1 MVILNYFPNGYE
13 EITLIKFIAEY
24 QYLNINDAKY
34 FFKSQ
39 SYYKKRIKHLVD
51 KKLLRRIKLNLVLG
65 ELGIEYVKLFNF
77 DYNKL
82 NRNTK
87 YTERLVRVA
96 SIGAYYQQS
105 NTTNFTPSFAI
116 KDKSIFTSTGRRFI
130 GIFDINGIEYLT
142 YQITKE
148 HDNRYIASVAYDIQK
163 EKNFKNFII
172 FIDDINRINASDFV
186 FGINQ
191 ILIIE
196 DTIQNR
202 ENLQYLN
209 SINWHKVID
218 NYFKNDVILSEYNFC
233 DYTNKK
239 NQYFSTFYFIDTEK
253 INRIKYFLR
262 ENENKTQ
269 IIFCNKNIEDEL
281 KKYLPTAKYIP
292 IDLEQYIDKE
302 RIFYD

>member
-1 MVILNYFPNGYE
+1 MSYLPMNKE
-13 EITLIKFIAEY
+13 EISLIRFVAEY
-24 QYLNINDAKY
+24 QFLNIKDAKY
-34 FFKSQ
+34 FFKTQ
-39 SYYKKRIKHLVD
+39 DYYRRRIKHLID
-51 KKLLRRIKLNLVLG
+51 KKLLRKIKLNLVLG
-65 ELGIEYVKLFNF
+65 ELGIEYAKLFNF
-77 DYNKL
+77 DYNKS
-82 NRNTK
+82 NRNEK
-87 YTERLVRVA
+87 YIDRLIRVA
-96 SIGAYYQQS
+96 SIGAYYCNS
-105 NTTNFTPSFAI
+105 STTKFTPSFSI
-116 KDKSIFTSTGRRFI
+116 KDKSIFTSTARRFI
-130 GIFDINGIEYLT
+130 GIFEINGIEYLT
-142 YQITKE
+142 YQISKE
-148 HDNRYIASVAYDIQK
+148 HDDRYITSVAYDIQK

-172 FIDDINRINASDFV
+172 LIDDINRINASDFV

-202 ENLQYLN
+202 EYLQYLN

-281 KKYLPTAKYIP
+281 KRYLPAAKYIP

>member
-1 MVILNYFPNGYE
+1 MNYFPNGYE
-13 EITLIKFIAEY
+13 EITLIKFIAKY

-51 KKLLRRIKLNLVLG
+51 KKFLRRIKLNIVLG
-65 ELGIEYVKLFNF
+65 KLGIEYVKLFNF

-82 NRNTK
+82 NRNIK

-105 NTTNFTPSFAI
+105 DTTNFTPSFAI

-130 GIFDINGIEYLT
+130 GVFDINGIEYLT

-172 FIDDINRINASDFV
+172 LIDDINRINASDFV

-202 ENLQYLN
+202 EYLQYLN

-262 ENENKTQ
+262 ENEN
-269 IIFCNKNIEDEL
+269 NN
-281 KKYLPTAKYIP
+281 A
-292 IDLEQYIDKE
+292 
-302 RIFYD
+302 

>member
-1 MVILNYFPNGYE
+1 MNYFPNGYE

-87 YTERLVRVA
+87 YAERLVRVA

-105 NTTNFTPSFAI
+105 DTTNFTPSFAI

-172 FIDDINRINASDFV
+172 LIDDINRINASDFV

-202 ENLQYLN
+202 EYLQYLN

-281 KKYLPTAKYIP
+281 KRYLPTAKYIP

>member
-1 MVILNYFPNGYE
+1 MNYFPNGYE

-105 NTTNFTPSFAI
+105 DTTNFTPSFAI

-281 KKYLPTAKYIP
+281 KRYLPTAKYIP